1 MAVVILLAFLGIA
14 VYLSSHTALS
24 LLSLSEE
31 WASAQTE
38 GEMNQHLGSGEAL
51 LALNRFSVP
60 GAHPGRANLWQDL
73 ISIELPG
80 LPAFVSIL
88 LILLAVIFVLTL
100 HELIHAS
107 VFYLDQR
114 VPPQIGI
121 RGPVIFA
128 AAPGFLSGRR
138 VMVLNALA
146 PFTVISLLGLLLITV
161 LPPIAL
167 AWVFIPTVINA
178 AASGGD
184 FLLIHWMGKQPAE
197 ARYEDTGDALT
208 AYKPL

>member
-1 MAVVILLAFLGIA
+1 MTGEDATFEGYEEISKIDFAENKGQ
-14 VYLSSHTALS
+14 
-24 LLSLSEE
+24 LSLSY
-31 WASAQTE
+31 ALRGVGLVAFSA
-38 GEMNQHLGSGEAL
+38 LFFAL
-51 LALNRFSVP
+51 AGLV
-60 GAHPGRANLWQDL
+60 HPGRANLWQDL
-73 ISIELPG
+73 INIELPG
-80 LPAFVSIL
+80 IPAFVSIL
-88 LILLAVIFVLTL
+88 LILLAVILVLTL

-107 VFYLDQR
+107 LFYLDQR

-161 LPPIAL
+161 LPPTVL

-184 FLLIHWMGKQPAE
+184 FLLIHWMRKQPAE

>member
-1 MAVVILLAFLGIA
+1 MTGEDATFEGYEEISKIDFAENKGQ
-14 VYLSSHTALS
+14 
-24 LLSLSEE
+24 LSLSY
-31 WASAQTE
+31 ALRGAGLVAFSA
-38 GEMNQHLGSGEAL
+38 LFFAL
-51 LALNRFSVP
+51 AGLV
-60 GAHPGRANLWQDL
+60 HPGRANLWQDL
-73 ISIELPG
+73 INIELPG
-80 LPAFVSIL
+80 IPAFVSIL
-88 LILLAVIFVLTL
+88 LILLAVILVLTL

-107 VFYLDQR
+107 LFYLDQR

-161 LPPIAL
+161 LPPTVL

-184 FLLIHWMGKQPAE
+184 FLLIHWMRKQPAE